1 VLRQYECKGN
11 YKKIH
16 KLALFLNAYR
26 TAEDHKVARNT
37 CSMMLG
43 LLLRDGVEA
52 LDKMLSTMVKSKNG
66 KIVRIG
72 EINDNCLRYLDDII
86 WTQEKKKQLQTLSL
100 ANEEGNFVV
109 LPNKHDINIQCIHNE
124 LITGKILPNQ
134 YFNDFDSKD
143 KSLQGR
149 VVYLLRLLRHRIK
162 TEIAFPNDDKG
173 EYLRILAYCINTS
186 SDIERKELIDKY
198 LGSSTLRLGSF
209 LELVL
214 SYLDYA
220 ERTFQKPCQ
229 FKSNMLNIRIL
240 RLIVNTVND
249 LRDQCFTMK

>member
-11 YKKIH
+11 YKKIR
-16 KLALFLNAYR
+16 KLSLFLNAYR

-66 KIVRIG
+66 KIVRVG
-72 EINDNCLRYLDDII
+72 EINDNCLKYLDDII
-86 WTQEKKKQLQTLSL
+86 WTQEKKKQLQSFSL
-100 ANEEGNFVV
+100 ANKEGNFVV
-109 LPNKHDINIQCIHNE
+109 LPNQHDINIRCIHDEELNFHEHNE
-124 LITGKILPNQ
+124 LTTGKMLPNQ
-134 YFNDFDSKD
+134 YFDDFDSKD

-173 EYLRILAYCINTS
+173 EYLRLLVYCINTS
-186 SDIERKELIDKY
+186 NDIEKKRID
-198 LGSSTLRLGSF
+198 
-209 LELVL
+209 
-214 SYLDYA
+214 
-220 ERTFQKPCQ
+220 
-229 FKSNMLNIRIL
+229 
-240 RLIVNTVND
+240 
-249 LRDQCFTMK
+249 